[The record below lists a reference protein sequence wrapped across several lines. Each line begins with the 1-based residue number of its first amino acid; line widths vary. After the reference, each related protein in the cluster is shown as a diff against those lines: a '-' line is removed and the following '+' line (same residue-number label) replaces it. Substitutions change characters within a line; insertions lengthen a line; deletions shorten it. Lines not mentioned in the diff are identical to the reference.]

1 MPVRTVTR
9 AVLLVLLVLLVMQ
22 AQALVQPGRITVWSS
37 PSYAKVCIDNQRCD
51 RTPADFPVTG
61 DTWHTVNVT
70 AAGYLPWSDDVFV
83 TSGQAS
89 LVSADLLSPTTGLR
103 VNVTPGGGTV
113 CIDDSLCHTSVGL
126 PGGSGSTQFTRVNE
140 GYHTIKVNQTDGY
153 RSFSMLRYVT
163 SKGITFTITLD
174 PVSAAFPET
183 GTIQVLVN
191 REGSTVC
198 IDNGNCRAN
207 VVGPYGSGTGI
218 ADFPDTP
225 ANVPHMVSV
234 TADGYDPW
242 SVNIS
247 ISPDQVNTLRVSLH
261 PLTVT
266 PVLTPATTLPTPR
279 PTRAFIPPGRITV
292 ISVPSS
298 AKVCIDDGKCDRT
311 PADFGVSGNAW
322 HEVSVTQS
330 GYLAWTENI
339 YVLAGQ
345 ATLVSADL
353 QPGSRATG
361 VQVFVNPGGG
371 TVCIDDNWC
380 NTVVGSPGGSGSTQF
395 AGVSE
400 GFHTF
405 KVNNT
410 DGYRMSSVQRFVAPK
425 GITAIYINLDPV
437 STASPETGTIR
448 VSVNRFGST
457 VCIDG
462 GTCRQNVGGMYGAGT
477 GITDFAGVTANA
489 VHAVTV
495 TADGYLTCSTMFLVS
510 PGQVNTVKVSLQPLV
525 VTRVPQP
532 DSMVPT
538 LPPARPF
545 VAPGRIT
552 VLSRPPYAHVCI
564 DDRKCDTT
572 PADFVVTGN
581 APHMVNITQSG
592 YLDWSE
598 SIYIPAGRT
607 SLVNATL
614 QRDTGTNGIQV
625 FVKPGGGTVCL
636 DTSQCHTG
644 VGSADSIGSTQF
656 SELSEG
662 NHIITVNNTAG
673 YRLNSTRLYVA
684 QRGFISISITL
695 DPLFAP
701 ATRPTDNVGGFVTI
715 LAGPETGS
723 PTPVP
728 PPGRIRVYVNPT
740 GSTVCLDAGDCR
752 TNVGGT
758 AGPGTGFVDF
768 SSVPA
773 NVTHTIS
780 VTEDGF
786 QPASSQVTVS
796 PGKVSTVNFVL
807 QPAPVTTPV
816 PPTPEPAPLPT
827 RSAPGAVP
835 VLSILAICGA
845 FILLRR
851 VGK

>member
-1 MPVRTVTR
+1 M
-9 AVLLVLLVLLVMQ
+9 
-22 AQALVQPGRITVWSS
+22 
-37 PSYAKVCIDNQRCD
+37 
-51 RTPADFPVTG
+51 
-61 DTWHTVNVT
+61 
-70 AAGYLPWSDDVFV
+70 
-83 TSGQAS
+83 
-89 LVSADLLSPTTGLR
+89 
-103 VNVTPGGGTV
+103 
-113 CIDDSLCHTSVGL
+113 
-126 PGGSGSTQFTRVNE
+126 
-140 GYHTIKVNQTDGY
+140 
-153 RSFSMLRYVT
+153 
-163 SKGITFTITLD
+163 
-174 PVSAAFPET
+174 
-183 GTIQVLVN
+183 
-191 REGSTVC
+191 
-198 IDNGNCRAN
+198 
-207 VVGPYGSGTGI
+207 
-218 ADFPDTP
+218 
-225 ANVPHMVSV
+225 
-234 TADGYDPW
+234 
-242 SVNIS
+242 
-247 ISPDQVNTLRVSLH
+247 
-261 PLTVT
+261 
-266 PVLTPATTLPTPR
+266 
-279 PTRAFIPPGRITV
+279 
-292 ISVPSS
+292 
-298 AKVCIDDGKCDRT
+298 
-311 PADFGVSGNAW
+311 SGNAW
-322 HEVSVTQS
+322 HTVSVTQG
-330 GYLAWTENI
+330 GYQTWSENI

-371 TVCIDDNWC
+371 TVCIDDSWC
-380 NTVVGSPGGSGSTQF
+380 NTVVGSAGGSGSTQF

-410 DGYRMSSVQRFVAPK
+410 DGYRMYSVQRFVAPK

-462 GTCRQNVGGMYGAGT
+462 ETCRQNVGGTYGAGT
-477 GITDFAGVTANA
+477 GIADFAGVTANA
-489 VHAVTV
+489 VHAVNV
-495 TADGYLTCSTMFLVS
+495 TADGYMPCSTMFLVS
-510 PGQVNTVKVSLQPLV
+510 PGQVNVVKVSLHPLV

-581 APHMVNITQSG
+581 ARHMVNITQSG

-598 SIYIPAGRT
+598 NLFIPAGRT

-625 FVKPGGGTVCL
+625 FVKPGGGMVCL
-636 DTSQCHTG
+636 DTSQCHAG
-644 VGSADSIGSTQF
+644 VGSADSTGQHAVFGT
-656 SELSEG
+656 ERG
-662 NHIITVNNTAG
+662 YHIITVNNTAG
-673 YRLNSTRLYVA
+673 YRSNATRLYVA
-684 QRGFISISITL
+684 QRGFISITITL
-695 DPLFAP
+695 DPLSAP
-701 ATRPTDNVGGFVTI
+701 ATRPTDTVGGFVTI
-715 LAGPETGS
+715 PAGPETVS
-723 PTPVP
+723 LTPVP

-773 NVTHTIS
+773 NVTHTVS

-786 QPASSQVTVS
+786 LPASSPVTVG

-807 QPAPVTTPV
+807 QPAPATTPV

-827 RSAPGAVP
+827 RSGPNAVP

-845 FILLRR
+845 FVLFRR
-851 VGK
+851 DGN